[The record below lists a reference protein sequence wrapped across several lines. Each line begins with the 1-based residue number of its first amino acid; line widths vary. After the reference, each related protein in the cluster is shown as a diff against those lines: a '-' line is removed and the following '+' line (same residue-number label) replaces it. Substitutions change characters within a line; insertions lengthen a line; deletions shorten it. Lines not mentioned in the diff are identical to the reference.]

1 MSWKVSLVPFESI
14 KATWPT
20 IAPMLARAVPY
31 SAGRMDLRSLLQ
43 GLLEQR
49 YLLWIAYDDT
59 AIQVAAAFITRVAVY
74 SHRAS
79 LVIDCAGGS
88 QMRHWLHLASDTF
101 RSYARDTQLVG
112 IEMFGR
118 PGWARVLKSCG
129 WQQKLVLMEISAA
142 LVEE

>member
-1 MSWKVSLVPFESI
+1 MSLVPLESL
-14 KATWPT
+14 KSTWPT
-20 IAPMLARAVPY
+20 VAPMLARAVPY
-31 SAGRMDLRSLLQ
+31 SAGRMGLRSILQ

-49 YLLWIAYDDT
+49 YLLWVAYDDAVT
-59 AIQVAAAFITRVAVY
+59 RVAAAFVTRVAVY

-79 LVIDCAGGS
+79 LVIDCAAGS
-88 QMRHWLHLASDTF
+88 QMRHWLQLASDTF
-101 RSYARDTQLVG
+101 RAYARDTDLAG

-129 WQQKLVLMEISAA
+129 WQQKLVLMEVSAA

>member
-1 MSWKVSLVPFESI
+1 MSLVPLDNVKS
-14 KATWPT
+14 TWPLV
-20 IAPMLARAVPY
+20 APMLARAVPY
-31 SAGRMDLRSLLQ
+31 SAGRMDLRSILT

-49 YLLWIAYDDT
+49 FLLWIAYDD
-59 AIQVAAAFITRVAVY
+59 AAPGVVAAFTTRTAVY
-74 SHRAS
+74 SRRTS
-79 LVIDCAGGS
+79 LVIDCAAGS
-88 QMRHWLHLASDTF
+88 QMRHWLYLASATF
-101 RSYARDTQLVG
+101 RAYARDAGLAG